1 MKLKYLTMSM
11 IVSFLFAGIGTSQ
24 SQGIYSISDKKILKE
39 TPSTTTTQTDESTSE
54 GGGGLFRGIGGGGTP
69 GSGSDPAPG
78 PDVGS
83 DPIGEG
89 ILILSILSGG
99 YALVRRKIKNQN
111 EESI

>member
-11 IVSFLFAGIGTSQ
+11 IVSFLFAGIGTIQ
-24 SQGIYSISDKKILKE
+24 SQGVYSISDKKTLKE
-39 TPSTTTTQTDESTSE
+39 TPTTTSTTTSQADTNS
-54 GGGGLFRGIGGGGTP
+54 GGLFRGIGGGGTP

-89 ILILSILSGG
+89 ILILTLLSGG
-99 YALVRRKIKNQN
+99 YSLVRRKTENKK
-111 EESI
+111 